1 MCEGNQRSSSHTV
14 DWKSGSSNFT
24 ALEILL
30 RNSAVPRHDFW
41 DRYED
46 RKWVCGYGCRGAEK
60 HIFQA
65 EENIFHTSCMY
76 CHCVSGYGKG
86 WILYSLKVYHPQK
99 FQFCIVRQ
107 SVVRQ
112 KNYLWYYRIC
122 SISPVSSLLMQWTH
136 DTLKASSTICF
147 SNPNKKLGPI
157 FGNFVQSFGL

>member
-1 MCEGNQRSSSHTV
+1 
-14 DWKSGSSNFT
+14 
-24 ALEILL
+24 
-30 RNSAVPRHDFW
+30 
-41 DRYED
+41 
-46 RKWVCGYGCRGAEK
+46 
-60 HIFQA
+60 
-65 EENIFHTSCMY
+65 
-76 CHCVSGYGKG
+76 
-86 WILYSLKVYHPQK
+86 LYSLKVYHPQK
-99 FQFCIVRQ
+99 FQFCIVCQ